1 MLEKSR
7 GKMNIF
13 RTPAHSEWSY
23 TVIVVLFGKII
34 R

>member
-13 RTPAHSEWSY
+13 RTPTHFEWSY
-23 TVIVVLFGKII
+23 AIIVVLSGKII